1 MRSAVNSKEKIEKY
15 ENKTESDKIRK
26 NGVRQLSDDE
36 MEQVSGGMKCK
47 EIPERVGV

>member
-26 NGVRQLSDDE
+26 MVSDSLV
-36 MEQVSGGMKCK
+36 MTKWN
-47 EIPERVGV
+47 R